1 MFLFEWFKYECDDEK
16 LRRKED
22 GTGIGILYQS
32 ISMSRN
38 MKQSDILK
46 RGSKDGILGR
56 YFLKYMDVLKNIL
69 DWYFD
74 TKLSFQ
80 LVYFDLSTLNSLG
93 FSKQNFK

>member
-1 MFLFEWFKYECDDEK
+1 MFLFECYKYDCDDEK
-16 LRRKED
+16 LRRTKD
-22 GTGIGILYQS
+22 GTVIGILHQS
-32 ISMSRN
+32 TRMQRN

-74 TKLSFQ
+74 TKLSIFWY
-80 LVYFDLSTLNSLG
+80 VE
-93 FSKQNFK
+93 